1 MPVTG
6 LVTKVPVKQEELR
19 HGLDSAA
26 LAQTLEWGQDST
38 GPCLHNWE
46 LSIIAKQHEATLKPS
61 GMSTIS
67 LSLKVPCREGAAK
80 SWAVT

>member
-46 LSIIAKQHEATLKPS
+46 LSMTAKQHEATLEPS
-61 GMSTIS
+61 GMSTTS

-80 SWAVT
+80 SWAVA

>member
-1 MPVTG
+1 MTG
-6 LVTKVPVKQEELR
+6 LVTKVPVKQEALR

-38 GPCLHNWE
+38 SPCLHNWE
-46 LSIIAKQHEATLKPS
+46 PSMTAKQHEAT
-61 GMSTIS
+61 TS

-80 SWAVT
+80 SWAVV